1 MKKKIMAL
9 LTGVLMLVCCVIPAM
24 EKEKTTEAV
33 DENYD
38 RMVGEIMRG
47 YEADPE
53 GTKSA
58 LEELDTVLVSE
69 PIVTEYRVPN
79 TSKGARINS
88 PLKYT
93 LSVYSTKRGNSSN
106 YHLQWRLECSVKGSD
121 PGPLDYVSI
130 EWDTERAK
138 YYSSSGDGTYSS
150 VSGKSA
156 GIVLFNLEDDNMGSG
171 SWALGTVYVTP
182 TKSGNMDFG
191 SKYTHTYIRYS
202 EAGTATYGFGA
213 SANAEKGL
221 GLSYTDTYTV
231 TTTGGV
237 EAWDLWTDNTVTMH
251 L

>member
-88 PLKYT
+88 PL
-93 LSVYSTKRGNSSN
+93 
-106 YHLQWRLECSVKGSD
+106 
-121 PGPLDYVSI
+121 
-130 EWDTERAK
+130 
-138 YYSSSGDGTYSS
+138 
-150 VSGKSA
+150 
-156 GIVLFNLEDDNMGSG
+156 
-171 SWALGTVYVTP
+171 
-182 TKSGNMDFG
+182 
-191 SKYTHTYIRYS
+191 TYIVRR
-202 EAGTATYGFGA
+202 EAIHPIIIYNGDW
-213 SANAEKGL
+213 NAVL
-221 GLSYTDTYTV
+221 RRV
-231 TTTGGV
+231 TLV
-237 EAWDLWTDNTVTMH
+237 PSTM
-251 L
+251 